1 MDSLLYAGI
10 GDDDDDDESEE
21 EEEEEQELED
31 KVAAKPA
38 AVDFS
43 ALERAGYKTSTDL
56 RQTETYQKLTQK
68 EEEERE
74 EKKLAAEREA
84 AAEKAAQEAREK
96 EESILLNRKE
106 IDKKLGYEK
115 RYDRTK
121 EDFRAKEKRKREMG
135 QQASGS
141 DWVQEEK
148 RRLRHG
154 ETGNYD
160 S

>member
-1 MDSLLYAGI
+1 M
-10 GDDDDDDESEE
+10 
-21 EEEEEQELED
+21 
-31 KVAAKPA
+31 
-38 AVDFS
+38 
-43 ALERAGYKTSTDL
+43 
-56 RQTETYQKLTQK
+56 
-68 EEEERE
+68 
-74 EKKLAAEREA
+74 
-84 AAEKAAQEAREK
+84 
-96 EESILLNRKE
+96 LNRKE